1 MDSYERFTGQVLDGR
16 YKIEKIIGVGGMSVV
31 FRAYDPVMRRTV
43 AIKRLKDDVAKD
55 TAAVK
60 RFINE
65 SRAVSMLSHPNI
77 ISIYDVSMS
86 GESKYIVMEYV
97 EGITLKNYMM
107 KKGALTFPEIISF
120 CEQILRALA
129 HAHSKGIVHRDIKP
143 QNIMLLKNGLIK
155 VADFGI
161 AKLPNAETV
170 TMTDKAIGTVY
181 YISPEQASGLPIDT
195 RSDLY
200 STGVLMYEMATG
212 QLPFS
217 GDTPVSVALMQVNAT
232 PTPPS
237 KINPNIPLGLEQT
250 ILTAMEKSP
259 DARFQKAEQILSRLE
274 KLKKDPTV
282 TFKPLPAPIV
292 HGEGKGKGKDNGAL
306 NSESNPDENPT
317 ANKAAKK
324 RDFVGKSMF
333 PIILAVASAFL
344 IVCIICGYYLLARV
358 LFNKEL
364 DKTFILTVD
373 DFVGR
378 EYYDGLDDDL
388 RELGY
393 AVNVEY
399 DYNDTAE
406 AGIIIEQTPEPGEK
420 RRVEL
425 GKHYCEITF
434 VVSRGIETFIMPD
447 FTMQDYRI
455 VSDKLTKQ
463 YGVITKIEENNNLAV
478 AAGLVYGTSPQ
489 RGSTVT
495 TGDTVILYVS
505 LGPQTL
511 VTNIPDFLGMTELK
525 AKELLIKNNLAVC
538 NVTYEYSDKP
548 AGTIIS
554 QSRSA
559 STTPVKA
566 GTTIDFVVSLGP
578 EPQTDEN
585 TNER

>member
-1 MDSYERFTGQVLDGR
+1 MDSYERFIGKVLDGR
-16 YKIEKIIGVGGMSVV
+16 YKIEKIIGVGGMAVV

-65 SRAVSMLSHPNI
+65 SKAVSMLSHPNI

-107 KKGALTFPEIISF
+107 KKGALPFPEIISF

-217 GDTPVSVALMQVNAT
+217 GETPVSVALMQVNAT

-237 KINPNIPLGLEQT
+237 KINLNIPLGLEQT

-292 HGEGKGKGKDNGAL
+292 QGEGKDILNG
-306 NSESNPDENPT
+306 ESSLDENPP
-317 ANKAAKK
+317 AAKPSKK

-344 IVCIICGYYLLARV
+344 IVCIVCGYYLLARV
-358 LFNKEL
+358 LFNKDL

-378 EYYDGLDDDL
+378 EYYDELDEEL
-388 RELGY
+388 SELGY

-406 AGIIIEQTPEPGEK
+406 AGIIIEQSPEPGEK

-447 FTMQDYRI
+447 FTMQDYRV

-463 YGVITKIEENNNLAV
+463 YGVITKIEEKNNLAV
-478 AAGLVYGTSPQ
+478 PAGLVYGTSPQ

-505 LGPQTL
+505 LGHQTL
-511 VTNIPDFLGMTELK
+511 VSSVPDFTGMTELK
-525 AKELLIKNNLAVC
+525 AKELLIKNNLSVG

-554 QSRSA
+554 QSRNA

-566 GTTIDFVVSLGP
+566 GTAIDFVVSLGP

>member
-1 MDSYERFTGQVLDGR
+1 MDSYERFIGKVLDGR
-16 YKIEKIIGVGGMSVV
+16 YKIEKIIGVGGMAVV

-65 SRAVSMLSHPNI
+65 SKAVSMLSHPNI

-107 KKGALTFPEIISF
+107 KKGALPFPEIISF

-217 GDTPVSVALMQVNAT
+217 GETPVSVALMQVNAT

-237 KINPNIPLGLEQT
+237 KINLNIPLGLEQT

-292 HGEGKGKGKDNGAL
+292 QGEGKDILNG
-306 NSESNPDENPT
+306 ESSLDENPP
-317 ANKAAKK
+317 AAKPSKK

-333 PIILAVASAFL
+333 PIILAVTSAFL
-344 IVCIICGYYLLARV
+344 IVCIVCGYYLLARV
-358 LFNKEL
+358 LFNKDL

-378 EYYDGLDDDL
+378 EYYDELDEEL
-388 RELGY
+388 SELGY

-406 AGIIIEQTPEPGEK
+406 AGIIIEQSPEPGEK

-447 FTMQDYRI
+447 FTMQDYRV

-463 YGVITKIEENNNLAV
+463 YGVITKIEEKNNLAV
-478 AAGLVYGTSPQ
+478 PAGLVYGTSPQ

-511 VTNIPDFLGMTELK
+511 VSSVPDFTGMTELK
-525 AKELLIKNNLAVC
+525 AKELLIKNNLSVG

-554 QSRSA
+554 QSRNA

-566 GTTIDFVVSLGP
+566 GTAIDFVVSLGP

>member
-1 MDSYERFTGQVLDGR
+1 MA
-16 YKIEKIIGVGGMSVV
+16 VV

-65 SRAVSMLSHPNI
+65 SKAVSMLSHPNI

-107 KKGALTFPEIISF
+107 KKGALPFPEIISF

-217 GDTPVSVALMQVNAT
+217 GETPVSVALMQVNAT

-237 KINPNIPLGLEQT
+237 KINLNIPLGLEQT

-292 HGEGKGKGKDNGAL
+292 QGEGKDILNG
-306 NSESNPDENPT
+306 ESSLDENPP
-317 ANKAAKK
+317 AAKPSKK

-344 IVCIICGYYLLARV
+344 IVCIVCGYYLLARV
-358 LFNKEL
+358 LFNKDL

-378 EYYDGLDDDL
+378 EYYDELDEEL
-388 RELGY
+388 SELGY

-406 AGIIIEQTPEPGEK
+406 AGIIIEQSPEPGEK

-447 FTMQDYRI
+447 FTMQDYRV

-463 YGVITKIEENNNLAV
+463 YGVITKIEEKNNLAV
-478 AAGLVYGTSPQ
+478 PAGLVYGTSPQ

-511 VTNIPDFLGMTELK
+511 VSSVPDFTGMTELK
-525 AKELLIKNNLAVC
+525 AKELLIKNNLSVG

-554 QSRSA
+554 QSRNA

-566 GTTIDFVVSLGP
+566 GTAIDFVVSLGP

>member
-1 MDSYERFTGQVLDGR
+1 MDSCERFIGKVLDGR
-16 YKIEKIIGVGGMSVV
+16 YKIEKIIGVGGMAVV

-65 SRAVSMLSHPNI
+65 SKAVSMLSHPNI

-107 KKGALTFPEIISF
+107 KKGALPFPEIISF

-217 GDTPVSVALMQVNAT
+217 GETPVSVALMQVNAT

-237 KINPNIPLGLEQT
+237 KINLNIPLGLEQT

-292 HGEGKGKGKDNGAL
+292 QGEGKDILNG
-306 NSESNPDENPT
+306 ESSLDENPP
-317 ANKAAKK
+317 AAKPSKK

-344 IVCIICGYYLLARV
+344 IVCIVCGYYLLARV
-358 LFNKEL
+358 LFNKDL

-378 EYYDGLDDDL
+378 EYYDELDEEL
-388 RELGY
+388 SELGY

-406 AGIIIEQTPEPGEK
+406 AGIIIEQSPEPGEK

-447 FTMQDYRI
+447 FTMQDYRV

-463 YGVITKIEENNNLAV
+463 YGVITKIEEKNNLAV
-478 AAGLVYGTSPQ
+478 PAGLVYGTSPQ

-511 VTNIPDFLGMTELK
+511 VSSVPDFTGMTELK
-525 AKELLIKNNLAVC
+525 AKELLIKNNLSVG

-554 QSRSA
+554 QSRNA

-566 GTTIDFVVSLGP
+566 GTAIDFVVSLGP

>member
-1 MDSYERFTGQVLDGR
+1 MDSYERFIGKVLDGR
-16 YKIEKIIGVGGMSVV
+16 YKIEKIIGVGGMAVV

-65 SRAVSMLSHPNI
+65 SKAVSMLSHPNI

-107 KKGALTFPEIISF
+107 KKGALPFPEIISF

-217 GDTPVSVALMQVNAT
+217 GETPVSVALMQVNAT

-237 KINPNIPLGLEQT
+237 KINLNIPLGLEQT

-292 HGEGKGKGKDNGAL
+292 QGEGKDILNG
-306 NSESNPDENPT
+306 ESSLDENPP
-317 ANKAAKK
+317 AAKPSKK

-344 IVCIICGYYLLARV
+344 IVCIVCGYYLLARV
-358 LFNKEL
+358 LFNKDL

-378 EYYDGLDDDL
+378 EYYDELDEEL
-388 RELGY
+388 SELGY

-406 AGIIIEQTPEPGEK
+406 AGIIIEQSPEPGEK

-447 FTMQDYRI
+447 FTMQDYRV

-463 YGVITKIEENNNLAV
+463 YGVITKIEEKNNLAV
-478 AAGLVYGTSPQ
+478 PAGLVYGTSPQ

-511 VTNIPDFLGMTELK
+511 VSSVPDFTGMTELK
-525 AKELLIKNNLAVC
+525 AKELLIKNNLSVG

-554 QSRSA
+554 QSRNA

-566 GTTIDFVVSLGP
+566 GTAIDFVVSLGP

>member
-1 MDSYERFTGQVLDGR
+1 MDSYERFIGKVLDGR
-16 YKIEKIIGVGGMSVV
+16 YKIEKIIGVGGMAVV

-65 SRAVSMLSHPNI
+65 SKAVSMLSHPNI

-107 KKGALTFPEIISF
+107 KKGALPFPEIISF

-217 GDTPVSVALMQVNAT
+217 GETPVSVALMQVNAT

-237 KINPNIPLGLEQT
+237 KINLNIPLGLEQT

-292 HGEGKGKGKDNGAL
+292 QGEGKDILNG
-306 NSESNPDENPT
+306 ESSLDENPP
-317 ANKAAKK
+317 AAKPSKK

-344 IVCIICGYYLLARV
+344 IVCIVCGYYLLARV
-358 LFNKEL
+358 LFNKDL

-378 EYYDGLDDDL
+378 EYYDELDEEL
-388 RELGY
+388 SELGY

-406 AGIIIEQTPEPGEK
+406 AGIIIEQSPEPGEK

-447 FTMQDYRI
+447 FTMQDYRV

-463 YGVITKIEENNNLAV
+463 YGVITKIEEKNNLAV
-478 AAGLVYGTSPQ
+478 PAGLVYGTSPQ

-511 VTNIPDFLGMTELK
+511 VSSVPDFTGMTELK
-525 AKELLIKNNLAVC
+525 
-538 NVTYEYSDKP
+538 
-548 AGTIIS
+548 
-554 QSRSA
+554 RS
-559 STTPVKA
+559 
-566 GTTIDFVVSLGP
+566 F
-578 EPQTDEN
+578 
-585 TNER
+585 

>member
-1 MDSYERFTGQVLDGR
+1 MDSYERFIGKVLDGR
-16 YKIEKIIGVGGMSVV
+16 YKIEKIIGVGGMAVV

-65 SRAVSMLSHPNI
+65 SKAVSMLSHPNI

-107 KKGALTFPEIISF
+107 KKGALPFPEIISF

-217 GDTPVSVALMQVNAT
+217 GETPVSVALMQVNAT

-237 KINPNIPLGLEQT
+237 KINLNIPLGLEQT

-292 HGEGKGKGKDNGAL
+292 QGEGKDILNG
-306 NSESNPDENPT
+306 ESSLDENPP
-317 ANKAAKK
+317 AAKPSKK

-344 IVCIICGYYLLARV
+344 IVCIVCGYYLLARV
-358 LFNKEL
+358 LFNKDL

-378 EYYDGLDDDL
+378 EYYDELDEEL
-388 RELGY
+388 SELGY

-406 AGIIIEQTPEPGEK
+406 AGIIIEQSPEPGEK

-447 FTMQDYRI
+447 FTMQDYRV

-463 YGVITKIEENNNLAV
+463 YGVITKIEEKNNLAV
-478 AAGLVYGTSPQ
+478 PAGLVYGTSPQ

-505 LGPQTL
+505 LGSQTL
-511 VTNIPDFLGMTELK
+511 VSSVPDFTGMTELK
-525 AKELLIKNNLAVC
+525 AKELLIKNNLSVG

-554 QSRSA
+554 QSRNA

-566 GTTIDFVVSLGP
+566 GTAIDFVVSLGP

>member
-1 MDSYERFTGQVLDGR
+1 
-16 YKIEKIIGVGGMSVV
+16 
-31 FRAYDPVMRRTV
+31 MRRTV

-65 SRAVSMLSHPNI
+65 SKAVSMLSHPNI

-107 KKGALTFPEIISF
+107 KKGALPFPEIISF

-217 GDTPVSVALMQVNAT
+217 GETPVSVALMQVNAT

-237 KINPNIPLGLEQT
+237 KINLNIPLGLEQT

-292 HGEGKGKGKDNGAL
+292 QGEGKDILNG
-306 NSESNPDENPT
+306 ESSLDENPP
-317 ANKAAKK
+317 AAKPSKK

-344 IVCIICGYYLLARV
+344 IVCIVCGYYLLARV
-358 LFNKEL
+358 LFNKDL

-378 EYYDGLDDDL
+378 EYYDELDEEL
-388 RELGY
+388 SELGY

-406 AGIIIEQTPEPGEK
+406 AGIIIEQSPEPGEK

-447 FTMQDYRI
+447 FTMQDYRV

-463 YGVITKIEENNNLAV
+463 YGVITKIEEKNNLAV
-478 AAGLVYGTSPQ
+478 PAGLVYGTSPQ

-511 VTNIPDFLGMTELK
+511 VSSVPDFTGMTELK
-525 AKELLIKNNLAVC
+525 AKELLIKNNLSVG

-554 QSRSA
+554 QSRNA

-566 GTTIDFVVSLGP
+566 GTAIDFVVSLGP

>member
-1 MDSYERFTGQVLDGR
+1 MDSYERFIGKVLDGR
-16 YKIEKIIGVGGMSVV
+16 YKIEKIIGVGGMAVV

-65 SRAVSMLSHPNI
+65 SKAVSMLSHPNI

-107 KKGALTFPEIISF
+107 KKGALPFPEIISF

-170 TMTDKAIGTVY
+170 TMTDNAIGTVY

-217 GDTPVSVALMQVNAT
+217 GETPVSVALMQVNAT

-237 KINPNIPLGLEQT
+237 KINLNIPLGLEQT

-292 HGEGKGKGKDNGAL
+292 QGEGKDILNG
-306 NSESNPDENPT
+306 ESSLDENPP
-317 ANKAAKK
+317 AAKPSKK

-344 IVCIICGYYLLARV
+344 IVCIVCGYYLLARV
-358 LFNKEL
+358 LFNKDL

-378 EYYDGLDDDL
+378 EYYDELDEEL
-388 RELGY
+388 SELGY

-406 AGIIIEQTPEPGEK
+406 AGIIIEQSPEPGEK

-447 FTMQDYRI
+447 FTMQDYRV

-463 YGVITKIEENNNLAV
+463 YGVITKIEEKNNLAV
-478 AAGLVYGTSPQ
+478 PAGLVYGTSPQ

-511 VTNIPDFLGMTELK
+511 VSSVPDFTGMTELK
-525 AKELLIKNNLAVC
+525 AKELLIKNNLSVG

-554 QSRSA
+554 QSRNA

-566 GTTIDFVVSLGP
+566 GTAIDFVVSLGP

>member
-1 MDSYERFTGQVLDGR
+1 MDSYERFIGKVLDGR
-16 YKIEKIIGVGGMSVV
+16 YKIEKIIGVGGMAVV

-65 SRAVSMLSHPNI
+65 SKAVSMLSHPNI

-107 KKGALTFPEIISF
+107 KKGALPFPEIISF

-217 GDTPVSVALMQVNAT
+217 GETPVSVALMQVNAT

-237 KINPNIPLGLEQT
+237 KINLNIPLGLEQT

-292 HGEGKGKGKDNGAL
+292 QGEGKDILNG
-306 NSESNPDENPT
+306 ESSLDENPP
-317 ANKAAKK
+317 AAKPSKK

-358 LFNKEL
+358 LFNKDL

-378 EYYDGLDDDL
+378 EYYDELDEEL
-388 RELGY
+388 SELGY

-406 AGIIIEQTPEPGEK
+406 AGIIIEQSPEPGEK

-447 FTMQDYRI
+447 FTMQDYRV

-463 YGVITKIEENNNLAV
+463 YGVITKIEEKNNLAV
-478 AAGLVYGTSPQ
+478 PAGLVYGTSPQ

-511 VTNIPDFLGMTELK
+511 VSSVPDFTGMTELK
-525 AKELLIKNNLAVC
+525 AKELLIKNNLSVG

-554 QSRSA
+554 QSRNA

-566 GTTIDFVVSLGP
+566 GTAIDFVVSLGP